1 MELELFVEFYRRVD
15 IGKFDSMQN
24 GIEITVPAPLFKALN
39 QIKELIIKR
48 NKSGKFEKVNAFKIH
63 KDSKACTPI
72 LIVA

>member
-39 QIKELIIKR
+39 QIKELIINR

-63 KDSKACTPI
+63 KECKACTPI